1 MIKRQFKSRISKHRI
16 ERYFLNNY
24 RARIIFPGSWIIVLI
39 LLAGIAVGVIA
50 STGVLASTR
59 FNNQENTLYDE
70 ELVYSIVNR
79 SSKAVVEIIVKRP
92 NTTADSGTGFILDKQ
107 GHIATNEHVI
117 NGASAIQVSLADG
130 TLLSAEPLGVSKS
143 DDLALLVVNP
153 KQVSHIEPLKL
164 ANSDLVKTGQM
175 ALAIGNPLGLGG
187 TVTAGIISARGR
199 DIRSGPYDDYIQ
211 TDAPINRGN
220 SGGPLFDMK
229 GAVIGVNTAILSPSG
244 GSIGIG
250 FSVPANLAK
259 NVISQLREFGTTR
272 RGWLGVQIQT
282 VSPEI
287 AESLGLDAP
296 KGALVA
302 GVLENSPAEA
312 AGVKQGDVI
321 VEFDNREVPESR
333 KLPRMVAETS
343 VGKDVTVRVWR
354 GGKEVGLTVRL
365 GELEKVDQAS
375 ITTRGSRRNSPK
387 DASQEIDALG
397 LADQFLRYRERFGD
411 LLEDE
416 AAA

>member
-92 NTTADSGTGFILDKQ
+92 NTAADSGTGFILDKQ

-175 ALAIGNPLGLGG
+175 ALAIGNPLGMRNFLSIG
-187 TVTAGIISARGR
+187 VVAGIGDSPPILRDTRISPALQRP
-199 DIRSGPYDDYIQ
+199 IPNMIW
-211 TDAPINRGN
+211 TDATLLPGN
-220 SGGPLFDMK
+220 SGGPLLNSN
-229 GAVIGVNTAILSPSG
+229 GEVIGINSAVHITYQGDL
-244 GSIGIG
+244 GIG
-250 FSVPANLAK
+250 FAIPSNILIELLPNLK
-259 NVISQLREFGTTR
+259 SSNMISRP
-272 RGWLGVQIQT
+272 WLGISGITLNQ
-282 VSPEI
+282 
-287 AESLGLDAP
+287 ESIEQMNLDIT
-296 KGALVA
+296 A
-302 GVLENSPAEA
+302 GVYIWDIYPGSPAEINSLIA
-312 AGVKQGDVI
+312 DSKDGTINGDII
-321 VEFDNREVPESR
+321 VGIDGLKV
-333 KLPRMVAETS
+333 TS
-343 VGKDVTVRVWR
+343 VSQMVDYLNSLKPMDMVN
-354 GGKEVGLTVRL
+354 LTVLRDAELKQIEIVL
-365 GELEKVDQAS
+365 GS
-375 ITTRGSRRNSPK
+375 WPPK
-387 DASQEIDALG
+387 N
-397 LADQFLRYRERFGD
+397 
-411 LLEDE
+411 
-416 AAA
+416 

>member
-70 ELVYSIVNR
+70 ELVDSIVNR

-92 NTTADSGTGFILDKQ
+92 NTAADSGTGFILDKQ

-175 ALAIGNPLGLGG
+175 ALAIGNPLGMRNFLSIG
-187 TVTAGIISARGR
+187 VVAGIGDSPPILRDTRISPALQRP
-199 DIRSGPYDDYIQ
+199 IPNMIW
-211 TDAPINRGN
+211 TDATLLPGN
-220 SGGPLFDMK
+220 SGGPLLNSN
-229 GAVIGVNTAILSPSG
+229 GEVIGINSAVHITYQGDL
-244 GSIGIG
+244 GIG
-250 FSVPANLAK
+250 FAIPSNILIELLPNLK
-259 NVISQLREFGTTR
+259 SSNMISRP
-272 RGWLGVQIQT
+272 WLGISGITLNQ
-282 VSPEI
+282 
-287 AESLGLDAP
+287 ESIEQMNLDIT
-296 KGALVA
+296 A
-302 GVLENSPAEA
+302 GVYIWDIYPGSPAEINSLIA
-312 AGVKQGDVI
+312 DSKDGTINGDII
-321 VEFDNREVPESR
+321 VGIDGLKV
-333 KLPRMVAETS
+333 TS
-343 VGKDVTVRVWR
+343 VSQMVDYLNSLKPMDMVN
-354 GGKEVGLTVRL
+354 LTVLRDAELKQIEIVL
-365 GELEKVDQAS
+365 GS
-375 ITTRGSRRNSPK
+375 WPPK
-387 DASQEIDALG
+387 N
-397 LADQFLRYRERFGD
+397 
-411 LLEDE
+411 
-416 AAA
+416 

>member
-1 MIKRQFKSRISKHRI
+1 MIKRRFKSRISKHRI

-70 ELVYSIVNR
+70 ELVDSIVNR

-92 NTTADSGTGFILDKQ
+92 NTAADSGTGFILDKQ

-175 ALAIGNPLGLGG
+175 ALAIGNPLGMRNFLSIG
-187 TVTAGIISARGR
+187 VVAGIGDSPPILRDTRISPALQRP
-199 DIRSGPYDDYIQ
+199 IPNMIW
-211 TDAPINRGN
+211 TDATLLPGN
-220 SGGPLFDMK
+220 SGGPLLNSN
-229 GAVIGVNTAILSPSG
+229 GEVIGINSAVHITYQGDL
-244 GSIGIG
+244 GIG
-250 FSVPANLAK
+250 FAIPSNILIELLPNLK
-259 NVISQLREFGTTR
+259 SSNMISRP
-272 RGWLGVQIQT
+272 WLGISGITLNQ
-282 VSPEI
+282 
-287 AESLGLDAP
+287 ESIEQMNLDIT
-296 KGALVA
+296 A
-302 GVLENSPAEA
+302 GVYIWDIYPDSPADINSLIA
-312 AGVKQGDVI
+312 DSKDGTINGDII
-321 VEFDNREVPESR
+321 VGIDGLKV
-333 KLPRMVAETS
+333 TS
-343 VGKDVTVRVWR
+343 VSQMVDYLNSLKPMDMVN
-354 GGKEVGLTVRL
+354 LTVLRDAELKQIEIVL
-365 GELEKVDQAS
+365 GS
-375 ITTRGSRRNSPK
+375 WPPK
-387 DASQEIDALG
+387 N
-397 LADQFLRYRERFGD
+397 
-411 LLEDE
+411 
-416 AAA
+416 

>member
-70 ELVYSIVNR
+70 ELVDSIVNR

-92 NTTADSGTGFILDKQ
+92 NTAADSGTGFILDKQ

-175 ALAIGNPLGLGG
+175 ALAIGNPLGMRNFLSIG
-187 TVTAGIISARGR
+187 VVAGIGDSPPILRDTRISPALQRP
-199 DIRSGPYDDYIQ
+199 IPNMIW
-211 TDAPINRGN
+211 TDATLLPGN
-220 SGGPLFDMK
+220 SGGPLLNSN
-229 GAVIGVNTAILSPSG
+229 GEVIGINSAVHITYQGDL
-244 GSIGIG
+244 GIG
-250 FSVPANLAK
+250 FAIPSNILIELLPNLK
-259 NVISQLREFGTTR
+259 SSNMISRP
-272 RGWLGVQIQT
+272 WLGISGITLNQ
-282 VSPEI
+282 
-287 AESLGLDAP
+287 ESIEQMNLDIT
-296 KGALVA
+296 A
-302 GVLENSPAEA
+302 GVYIWDIYPDSPADINSLIA
-312 AGVKQGDVI
+312 DSKDGTINGDII
-321 VEFDNREVPESR
+321 VGIDGLKV
-333 KLPRMVAETS
+333 TS
-343 VGKDVTVRVWR
+343 VSQMVDYLNSLKPMDMVN
-354 GGKEVGLTVRL
+354 LTVLRDAELKQIEIVL
-365 GELEKVDQAS
+365 GS
-375 ITTRGSRRNSPK
+375 WPPK
-387 DASQEIDALG
+387 N
-397 LADQFLRYRERFGD
+397 
-411 LLEDE
+411 
-416 AAA
+416 

>member
-1 MIKRQFKSRISKHRI
+1 MIKRRFKSRISKHRI

-39 LLAGIAVGVIA
+39 LLAGIAIGVIA

-175 ALAIGNPLGLGG
+175 ALAIGNPLGMRNFLSIG
-187 TVTAGIISARGR
+187 VVAGIGDSPPILRDTRISPALQRP
-199 DIRSGPYDDYIQ
+199 IPNMIW
-211 TDAPINRGN
+211 TDATLLPGN
-220 SGGPLFDMK
+220 SGGPLLNSN
-229 GAVIGVNTAILSPSG
+229 GEVIGINSAVHITYQGDL
-244 GSIGIG
+244 GIG
-250 FSVPANLAK
+250 FAIPSNILIELLPNLK
-259 NVISQLREFGTTR
+259 SSNMISRP
-272 RGWLGVQIQT
+272 WLGISGITLNQ
-282 VSPEI
+282 
-287 AESLGLDAP
+287 ESIEQMNLDIT
-296 KGALVA
+296 A
-302 GVLENSPAEA
+302 GVYIWDIYPGSPAEINSLIA
-312 AGVKQGDVI
+312 DSKDGTINGDII
-321 VEFDNREVPESR
+321 VGIDGLKV
-333 KLPRMVAETS
+333 TS
-343 VGKDVTVRVWR
+343 VSQMVDYLNSLKPMDMVN
-354 GGKEVGLTVRL
+354 LTVLRDAELKQIEIVL
-365 GELEKVDQAS
+365 GS
-375 ITTRGSRRNSPK
+375 WPPK
-387 DASQEIDALG
+387 N
-397 LADQFLRYRERFGD
+397 
-411 LLEDE
+411 
-416 AAA
+416 